1 MKYMDKLEQLEAAY
15 KKENSKVAVRM
26 LAVLMVLKD
35 GKELE
40 YTAQTLHRCTNW
52 VRKWVDRFKVDGFD
66 GLYDHPRSGRPCV
79 IPKKQMDSIMFKVM
93 LTLFTPVMLQQT
105 IFYSTGIKFHI
116 THVRKIMRQYGMSAK
131 TTQKYHINHASVIAV
146 RSWQQRMKK
155 RIPCLKK
162 NGFTIAMADE
172 AFFIRDV
179 KAGRKY
185 WSPVAKRIFLP
196 YVGNHESLAVYGT
209 ITINGDQLFRIYKKF
224 NATTFVEYLKEIH
237 YKYGKIALIL
247 DRASV
252 HKSKKVKDF
261 LVDNPDVKLIWLP
274 KGSPYLNMIEQC
286 WKISKHVLLVSE
298 YYTMFAIMNKAV
310 SEYFR
315 ITKFKLDVVNY
326 IFRNPAKMF
335 TNF

>member
-1 MKYMDKLEQLEAAY
+1 
-15 KKENSKVAVRM
+15 
-26 LAVLMVLKD
+26 
-35 GKELE
+35 
-40 YTAQTLHRCTNW
+40 
-52 VRKWVDRFKVDGFD
+52 
-66 GLYDHPRSGRPCV
+66 
-79 IPKKQMDSIMFKVM
+79 MFKVM
-93 LTLFTPVMLQQT
+93 LTLFTPAMLQQT

-131 TTQKYHINHASVIAV
+131 SAQKYHINHASVAAV

-155 RIPCLKK
+155 RISRLKK
-162 NGFTIAMADE
+162 RGFTIAMLDE

-224 NATTFVEYLKEIH
+224 NGITFVEYLKEIH

-261 LVDNPDVKLIWLP
+261 LTDNPDVKLIWLP
-274 KGSPYLNMIEQC
+274 KGSAYLNMIEQC

-298 YYTMFAIMNKAV
+298 YYAMFAIMNKAV